1 MYKLGYRF
9 INDDDTINVINWCA
23 EHGYDIYDVGED
35 EQGRTIFE
43 IQNKR
48 EPSATEM
55 ARKEYM
61 RLTTWFDTTY
71 AYKEQKY
78 RRLIALNKTDDD
90 GGDCTQK
97 LQALYAEA
105 EQIRERIQQLEKAT
119 VKGGGTK

>member
-23 EHGYDIYDVGED
+23 EHGYDIFDVGED

-48 EPSATEM
+48 QPSAAEV
-55 ARKEYM
+55 AQKEYM

-71 AYKEQKY
+71 TYKEQKY

-105 EQIRERIQQLEKAT
+105 EQKRQRIQQLEKQL
-119 VKGGGTK
+119 